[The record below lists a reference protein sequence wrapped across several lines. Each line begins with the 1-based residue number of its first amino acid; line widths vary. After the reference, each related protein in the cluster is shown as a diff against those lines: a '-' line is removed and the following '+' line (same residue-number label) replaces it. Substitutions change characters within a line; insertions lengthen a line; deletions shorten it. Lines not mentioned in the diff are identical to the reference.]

1 MVVFKFLEV
10 SVTTGAAARTTEL
23 RKDVWLGNG
32 FVRWTGLRQRINM
45 AVFNL
50 EWPVHLEQRK

>member
-45 AVFNL
+45 ALINL
-50 EWPVHLEQRK
+50 EWPVHI